1 MSTLYHFEKELPE
14 VVDKVAGQ
22 QHPSPPKTGMTV
34 NCNLR
39 MILIMMVMI
48 TMDMMIMLIMT
59 IKTMVID
66 EQPTLPSCKAKER
79 TLTMSNNLGMLVSL
93 KSCEENDQ

>member
-1 MSTLYHFEKELPE
+1 MSTLYHLGITWGSRQGSRPRAPQSSQDRHDSELQPE
-14 VVDKVAGQ
+14 DDLDNHCDDHDDHNDQ
-22 QHPSPPKTGMTV
+22 D
-34 NCNLR
+34 N
-39 MILIMMVMI
+39 
-48 TMDMMIMLIMT
+48 
-59 IKTMVID
+59 D